1 MIHLQPN
8 TSDNIVYLTL
18 YEKKKDF
25 ATFTNYLFKLVH
37 QTSFEEYFFVATVNV
52 DNERYTKITVSTD
65 VADTNNILMVENGY
79 MYYYVYGQ
87 NSEKN
92 LDPTDASVIGEIE
105 VGTVSVPSGD
115 TYFTPNPAPINDK
128 VHYG

>member
-8 TSDNIVYLTL
+8 TANNVVYLTL

-37 QTSFEEYFFVATVNV
+37 QTSFKEYFFVATVNV

-65 VADTNNILMVENGY
+65 GADTNNLLMEENGY

-87 NSEKN
+87 K
-92 LDPTDASVIGEIE
+92 LRD
-105 VGTVSVPSGD
+105 
-115 TYFTPNPAPINDK
+115 
-128 VHYG
+128 